1 MNWSRWRSIPWV
13 DTRAR
18 FVASVKPGGKLLDL
32 GSSDGGTLRHFA
44 ELRPDLSFA
53 SADIAGL
60 PETYPR
66 GTDFRRANFDTDRLP
81 WPDGSF
87 DAVTCMHVV
96 EHLQNPQ
103 HILSEAARVLKPD
116 GLLYVETPHPKS
128 VSLRSA
134 VGHGTEQVTVNFY
147 DDPTHFGRPHS
158 PQSLYRLFRM
168 YSADVL
174 ECRYNIVLRTRL
186 LLPWYLFRSMVQRD
200 AATLENA
207 VWYGIGFAVYA
218 IGRKAAA
225 TTSARSY
232 VLSGTATA

>member
-32 GSSDGGTLRHFA
+32 GSSEGGTLRHFA

-60 PETYPR
+60 PETYPP

-134 VGHGTEQVTVNFY
+134 VGPGTEHVTVNFY
-147 DDPTHFGRPHS
+147 DDPTHIRPVSVGHLVRVAKEIGLKPIRGGTS
-158 PQSLYRLFRM
+158 RNWLFTAAFPFLYAFRHR
-168 YSADVL
+168 SRQ
-174 ECRYNIVLRTRL
+174 RYVAQLHWTGWSVFLIASR
-186 LLPWYLFRSMVQRD
+186 
-200 AATLENA
+200 
-207 VWYGIGFAVYA
+207 
-218 IGRKAAA
+218 
-225 TTSARSY
+225 
-232 VLSGTATA
+232 